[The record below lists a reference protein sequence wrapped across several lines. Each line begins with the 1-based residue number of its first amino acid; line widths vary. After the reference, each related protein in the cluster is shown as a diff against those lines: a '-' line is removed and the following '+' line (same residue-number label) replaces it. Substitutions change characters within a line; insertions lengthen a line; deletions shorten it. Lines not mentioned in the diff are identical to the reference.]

1 MERSRIIAVACALVA
16 FVLVLIA
23 GKSCTDD
30 AVKKKQQ
37 NMSEKTT
44 AATYTV
50 IYPGY
55 GGEDASSE
63 PVTYATNEL
72 GMPIIPTTTA
82 VQLDLFGRPVTTEA
96 ETTDEDTFTA
106 PVQPEP
112 ATDENGEPV
121 TSEPDTTAPPRI
133 SGYDHG
139 QYDDE
144 GNPLPTLPSDFVL
157 IIE

>member
-30 AVKKKQQ
+30 AVKQKKQHI
-37 NMSEKTT
+37 SEQTT

-55 GGEDASSE
+55 GGEDASAE

-82 VQLDLFGRPVTTEA
+82 VQLDLFGRPVTTEPEA
-96 ETTDEDTFTA
+96 TDEDTVTT
-106 PVQPEP
+106 PIVSEP

-121 TSEPDTTAPPRI
+121 TSEPATTAQPHI

-144 GNPLPTLPSDFVL
+144 GNLLPTLPSDFVL
-157 IIE
+157 YIE